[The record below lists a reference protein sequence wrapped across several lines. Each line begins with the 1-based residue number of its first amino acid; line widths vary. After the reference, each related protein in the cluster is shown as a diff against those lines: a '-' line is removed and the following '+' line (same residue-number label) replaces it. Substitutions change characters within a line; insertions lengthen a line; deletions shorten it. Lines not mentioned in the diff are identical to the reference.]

1 MNDYTVTLTYDYF
14 SIITVSYADTEEE
27 AKRLA
32 LQKLTQDEGLPLGD
46 PIDWQVTLEGRIGA

>member
-14 SIITVSYADTEEE
+14 FIITVVYADTEGE
-27 AKRLA
+27 AKFLA

-46 PIDWQVTLEGRIGA
+46 PIDWQVTLEGSFAS